1 MNFKDLQFS
10 IGKLKAD
17 VHSQIARNN
26 PMQKQD
32 TKALSLWIFQER
44 NDLATL
50 RTLAYQHSETNKAL
64 KGWIKEEIAEEK
76 PENAR
81 DLEDLVGDKMVRLFD
96 KQVEIEQQYAG
107 K

>member
-1 MNFKDLQFS
+1 
-10 IGKLKAD
+10 
-17 VHSQIARNN
+17 
-26 PMQKQD
+26 
-32 TKALSLWIFQER
+32 
-44 NDLATL
+44 
-50 RTLAYQHSETNKAL
+50 LAYQHSETNKAL

-81 DLEDLVGDKMVRLFD
+81 DLEDLVGDKMIRLFD